1 MSFVIAGV
9 VLLLSITIGVISYIT
24 APLFEKE
31 NSDDGKED
39 GKTTPVI
46 TLSTFFSKTNWKQMV
61 FVCCISITC
70 ALAAG
75 LSYNSGASAIDLCR
89 QIVVAL
95 VLFAAMI
102 IDSKTRLIPNLLIL
116 VALGLGVLI
125 LVIEFIFC
133 KEVFLSSLIMS
144 IAGFLCCVVL
154 FYVISRLTKEGIGM
168 GDVKLISVMGLLLGL
183 STTLMSVLF
192 SLILCTVASVVLLFG
207 KKKNK
212 TDRIPFAPFMFFGYI
227 LMFILFSI

>member
-9 VLLLSITIGVISYIT
+9 VLLLSLTIGVISYIT
-24 APLFEKE
+24 TPLFEKE
-31 NSDDGKED
+31 NIDDGRED
-39 GKTTPVI
+39 VKVSPVI
-46 TLSTFFSKTNWKQMV
+46 TLSTLFNKTNWKLII
-61 FVCCISITC
+61 FICSISAIC
-70 ALAAG
+70 ALATG
-75 LSYNSGASAIDLCR
+75 MSYNFGTDTIDLFR
-89 QIVVAL
+89 LVIVAL

-116 VALGLGVLI
+116 IAFGLGVLI

-133 KEVFLSSLIMS
+133 RDEFIDSLIMS
-144 IAGFLCCVVL
+144 IVGFVCCAVL
-154 FYVISRLTKEGIGM
+154 FYVLSRLTKEGIGM

-192 SLILCTVASVVLLFG
+192 SLILCTVASVGLLFG

-212 TDRIPFAPFMFFGYI
+212 TDRIPFGPFMFFGYI
-227 LMFILFSI
+227 LMFMLFSI